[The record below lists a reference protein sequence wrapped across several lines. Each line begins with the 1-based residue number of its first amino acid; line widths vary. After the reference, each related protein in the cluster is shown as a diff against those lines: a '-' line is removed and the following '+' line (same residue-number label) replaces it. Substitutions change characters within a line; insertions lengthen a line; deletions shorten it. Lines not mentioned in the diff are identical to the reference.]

1 MIRICKVE
9 TNRGRLKNRI
19 IWSEIFDFAN
29 DWLNTVKTLLL
40 GHNVAN
46 SRSTSLSN
54 IKVGIIARNCLRKTF
69 SSKVVS

>member
-29 DWLNTVKTLLL
+29 DWLNTVETLLL
-40 GHNVAN
+40 GHYVAN